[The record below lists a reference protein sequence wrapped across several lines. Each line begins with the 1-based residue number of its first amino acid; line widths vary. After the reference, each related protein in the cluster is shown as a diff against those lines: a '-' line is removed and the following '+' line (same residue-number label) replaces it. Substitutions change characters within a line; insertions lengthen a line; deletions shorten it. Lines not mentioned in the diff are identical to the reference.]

1 MSDKNDLMAF
11 SLSRAMTGAAWRILG
26 SMERLLI
33 EHYASKEGSAASAA
47 DTARRQRFKH
57 RLGVP
62 EVRCQTNIEAIA
74 ASAHEVAS
82 PRPTG
87 EPRSFLDE
95 DGMAR
100 LIDHTS
106 ISAPRSCRRFGV
118 RCGRVRGVDREPL
131 PSIRC
136 APAPSSRNLVAAPN
150 NLARLQYED

>member
-1 MSDKNDLMAF
+1 MSDKDGLIAF
-11 SLSRAMTGAAWRILG
+11 PQSRAVTDAAWRILG
-26 SMERLLI
+26 SMERLLSG
-33 EHYASKEGSAASAA
+33 HYASKEGSAASAA

-62 EVRCQTNIEAIA
+62 EIRCQTNIEAIA
-74 ASAHEVAS
+74 ASAYEVAS

-87 EPRSFLDE
+87 ELPSFLDE

-106 ISAPRSCRRFGV
+106 KSASRSCRRFGV
-118 RCGRVRGVDREPL
+118 RCWRVRGGNREPF

-136 APAPSSRNLVAAPN
+136 APAPSSRNSVAAPN
-150 NLARLQYED
+150 DLARLQYED